1 MHSMRTGHTNK
12 AENISVGKR
21 LSIVLM
27 LFCLTLLTSINY
39 LLYPA
44 EVTTTVVGSEERD
57 TKGIDFPPS
66 GTPEEKS
73 SNTGLSIVEEIIHD
87 KHAEIDFRASNQF
100 YLHHIA
106 EADKIEMFHPERIS
120 PPPKQLS

>member
-1 MHSMRTGHTNK
+1 MTASQK
-12 AENISVGKR
+12 NIREKVSAGKY

-39 LLYPA
+39 FLYP
-44 EVTTTVVGSEERD
+44 SEQATENVAGNDERES
-57 TKGIDFPPS
+57 KGIDFPPS

-73 SNTGLSIVEEIIHD
+73 CNPGFSIVEEILHEN
-87 KHAEIDFRASNQF
+87 HPEIDFRASNHL

-106 EADKIEMFHPERIS
+106 EADKIEMFHPEQLS
-120 PPPKQLS
+120 PPPKQIA